1 MSRLLGPNPK
11 PSTPNTGTW
20 ERVVSKSANSTM
32 CIWLAR
38 LTADFR
44 AHVDLA
50 AGAARMGKH
59 TRIVLE
65 PVAPAEETCYAGK
78 GAISRTREI
87 PMEPIGSVA
96 DLCASQGLDSKQLA
110 AKAGLEERRV
120 QAIADGRWT
129 PSPAERDR
137 I

>member
-1 MSRLLGPNPK
+1 MDK
-11 PSTPNTGTW
+11 HPS
-20 ERVVSKSANSTM
+20 
-32 CIWLAR
+32 
-38 LTADFR
+38 
-44 AHVDLA
+44 
-50 AGAARMGKH
+50 
-59 TRIVLE
+59 IVLE
-65 PVAPAEETCYAGK
+65 TVAPAAQTCYAGK

-137 I
+137 IAAVFGLTRDQIAWGHKNPIAHVYGHGPQF